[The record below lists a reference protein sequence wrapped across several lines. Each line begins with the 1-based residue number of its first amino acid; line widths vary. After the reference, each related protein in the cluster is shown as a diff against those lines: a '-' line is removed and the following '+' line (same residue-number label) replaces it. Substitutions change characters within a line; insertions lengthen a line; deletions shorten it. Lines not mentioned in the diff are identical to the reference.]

1 MPGKG
6 KRRNNNEGCIRK
18 RSNGLWEAQYIA
30 GYKNDGR
37 PLRRSIYGKTKSEVM
52 SKLRDT
58 IMQLERDEYVA
69 PNRLT
74 VGEWLDEWWIVYCL
88 PSKKNSTC
96 TGYENEINL
105 HLKPYVGRY
114 LLQELK
120 AQHVQAAVNALIRE
134 GKAPS
139 TIRKAYTILHAA
151 LDRAVINQMLLHN
164 PSQHTILPK
173 MEQQDIRFFTLD
185 EQRRFIDALPDS
197 TAGRAL
203 FFILGTGIRA
213 AELTGLRWSD
223 IRGNSFRVSQTIRWN
238 RNYKEGAEHRTF
250 LESSSPKTKAGRRTI
265 PISPKMQQLLA
276 RHRKIQLQTRMAK
289 GAEWNANDLVFCSE
303 IGTPYEGRNLTRV
316 LHRTLE
322 KAGLEIMGVHALRHT
337 FATRAFESG
346 MDVRTLSEILG
357 HAKVSLTL
365 QLYAHSSME
374 TKIKAM
380 DGMDAFL

>member
-1 MPGKG
+1 MPEKA
-6 KRRNNNEGCIRK
+6 KRRNNNEGSIRK

-30 GYKNDGR
+30 GYKPDGK
-37 PLRRSIYGKTKSEVM
+37 PIRRSIYGKSKKEV
-52 SKLRDT
+52 KTRLRNT
-58 IMQLERDEYVA
+58 ILQLERDEYVP
-69 PNRLT
+69 PNRMT
-74 VGEWLDEWWIVYCL
+74 VGEWLDEWWLVYCL

-105 HLKPYVGRY
+105 HLKPYIGNRP
-114 LLQELK
+114 LQELK
-120 AQHVQAAVNALIRE
+120 AQHIQAVINSLIKE

-151 LDRAVINQMLLHN
+151 LDQAVINQMLLHN
-164 PSQHTILPK
+164 PSQYTILPK
-173 MEQQDIRFFTLD
+173 MEQQEIRFFSLD
-185 EQRRFIDALPDS
+185 EQKRFIDALPDS

-203 FFILGTGIRA
+203 YFILGTGIRA

-223 IRGNSFRVSQTIRWN
+223 IRGSCFTVSQTIRRN
-238 RNYKEGAEHRTF
+238 RNYQDGATHRTF

-265 PISPKMQQLLA
+265 PLSTKMQLLLSQ
-276 RHRKIQLQTRMAK
+276 HRRIQLQTRLAK
-289 GAEWNANDLVFCSE
+289 GADWNANDLIFCSE

-322 KAGLEIMGVHALRHT
+322 KAGLEMMGVHALRHT
-337 FATRAFESG
+337 FATRAIESG
-346 MDVRTLSEILG
+346 MDIRTLSEILG

-374 TKIKAM
+374 TKKKAM
-380 DGMDAFL
+380 EGMDIFL